1 MKKRAFKLILF
12 FLIIPIMNYCDI
24 ERIKPVKIDYFGQN
38 PPGKTP
44 EVFAPGIISTE
55 ASEGCSYFSKDGQ
68 FYLFAR
74 GGSVEPDI
82 FIMKQK
88 DGIWSKPYLASFSA
102 GRHDWDLTLTPDG
115 KYFFFTSNKIGNWD
129 IYWVDAKI
137 IKELR
142 PKEFN

>member
-1 MKKRAFKLILF
+1 MVKVV
-12 FLIIPIMNYCDI
+12 MNYCDI

-44 EVFAPGIISTE
+44 EVFAPGIISTK

-68 FYLFAR
+68 FYLSAR
-74 GGSVEPDI
+74 GGSFEPGI
-82 FIMKQK
+82 FIIEQK
-88 DGIWSKPYLASFSA
+88 EGILSKPYLASFSA
-102 GRHDWDLTLTPDG
+102 GRHDWDFTLPPDG
-115 KYFFFTSNKIGNWD
+115 KYFFFTSNKSGNRD